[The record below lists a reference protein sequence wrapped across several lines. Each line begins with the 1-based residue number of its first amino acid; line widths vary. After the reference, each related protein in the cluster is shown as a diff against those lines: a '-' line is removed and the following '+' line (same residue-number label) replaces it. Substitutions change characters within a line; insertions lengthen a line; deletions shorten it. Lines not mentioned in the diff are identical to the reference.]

1 MGDNDTMNAFENSL
15 SDSAFHSIMTEQL
28 YEACKG
34 VGIKVYSDDECCRAM
49 AWLLIYGGGN
59 ENVLSGSIFQ
69 VIKCAQSRLNLFG
82 GEFDHLRGTLYKE
95 KDYIMELINEGFTN
109 TQIIAKLQK
118 EKGHNYCES
127 KIRRFINETPEIRNL
142 LIQRQNEIR
151 PIANAECGK
160 NKGRYRY

>member
-1 MGDNDTMNAFENSL
+1 MGDSDTMNAFENSL

-82 GEFDHLRGTLYKE
+82 GEL
-95 KDYIMELINEGFTN
+95 
-109 TQIIAKLQK
+109 
-118 EKGHNYCES
+118 
-127 KIRRFINETPEIRNL
+127 P
-142 LIQRQNEIR
+142 
-151 PIANAECGK
+151 NAELVPIFQEYFKSVTDENNPPEWVFEFEKKHNIKHRGC
-160 NKGRYRY
+160 